1 MFHLL
6 KLGPVLLSQSQEST
20 NVYLRVS
27 DSGEFASPVFERED
41 AAGVQALLEGVE
53 VSEVSCEPALED
65 IAQSL
70 GLPVA
75 PPPDQALSARAAI
88 ATFMAWEQRGV
99 AALGADK
106 ALLFVQAATE
116 FWDARPWEH
125 WDDSQ
130 PFAVTLSGVHARTYE
145 GSVFGGG
152 EEGGEG
158 MALYEQSG
166 ALQVLMELQGQGKA
180 RAATS
185 LPAIAVTLD
194 HRPAYAVEALAAAHR
209 APRLPLPLKTGPSGL
224 SVPSTVEAVVLIAA
238 LRAMARLTPSRR
250 EVVSTLVAGEE
261 QMAVRVVAPAPRV
274 RN

>member
-6 KLGPVLLSQSQEST
+6 KLGPVGLSQSQESI

-27 DSGEFASPVFERED
+27 AAGEFASPVFEKED
-41 AAGVQALLEGVE
+41 AAGVRALLEGLE
-53 VSEVSCEPALED
+53 ASEVCCEPALED
-65 IAQSL
+65 TARSL
-70 GLPVA
+70 GLRVEV
-75 PPPDQALSARAAI
+75 PPEQALTARAAI
-88 ATFMAWEQRGV
+88 AVFMAWEQRGV

-116 FWDARPWEH
+116 FWEARPWEH

-130 PFAVTLSGVHARTYE
+130 PFTVTLSGAQARTYE

-166 ALQVLMELQGQGKA
+166 ALQVLMDLQVQGKA

-185 LPAIAVTLD
+185 LPAIAVTMD
-194 HRPAYAVEALAAAHR
+194 HRPAYAVEALSAAHR

-224 SVPSTVEAVVLIAA
+224 SIPSTVEAVVLVAA

-250 EVVSTLVAGEE
+250 EVVSTLVAGDE

>member
-6 KLGPVLLSQSQEST
+6 KLGPVPLSQAQGST
-20 NVYLRVS
+20 NVYLRIS
-27 DSGEFASPVFERED
+27 ASGEFASPVFEQDD
-41 AAGVQALLEGVE
+41 AVGVQALLLGVE
-53 VSEVSCEPALED
+53 ASEVCCEPALAD
-65 IAQSL
+65 VAQSL
-70 GLPVA
+70 GLRVE
-75 PPPDQALSARAAI
+75 PPPEQALTARAAI

-116 FWDARPWEH
+116 FWEAQPWTH

-130 PFAVTLSGVHARTYE
+130 PFAITLSGAHSHTYE

-152 EEGGEG
+152 DEGGEG
-158 MALYEQSG
+158 IALYEQSG
-166 ALQVLMELQGQGKA
+166 ALQVLMELQGQGKG
-180 RAATS
+180 RAATA

-194 HRPAYAVEALAAAHR
+194 HRPSYAVEALAAAHR

-224 SVPSTVEAVVLIAA
+224 SVPSPMEAVVLVAT
-238 LRAMARLTPSRR
+238 LRAMARLTPSHR
-250 EVVSTLVAGEE
+250 EVLSTLVAGSE
-261 QMAVRVVAPAPRV
+261 QLAVRVIAPAPRI